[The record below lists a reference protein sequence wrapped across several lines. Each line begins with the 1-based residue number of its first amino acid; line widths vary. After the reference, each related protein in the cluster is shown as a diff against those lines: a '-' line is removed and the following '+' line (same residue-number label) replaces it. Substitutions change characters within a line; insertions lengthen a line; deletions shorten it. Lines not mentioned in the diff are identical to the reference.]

1 MAVQR
6 AARWRLRLSKPGG
19 LPETPIRVGEKQER
33 VADGKRRVPVIDSMG
48 RLLAIVREPN
58 AIARHLSAPNAEP
71 VRDRRGRLH
80 AIKLASFA
88 DDRGNPGE
96 RHGSSL
102 VTTKRLKNQRGEY
115 IGTTNTL
122 KHKLDRSDP

>member
-1 MAVQR
+1 MSAPP
-6 AARWRLRLSKPGG
+6 ANS
-19 LPETPIRVGEKQER
+19 ETPIRVGEKQER
-33 VADGKRRVPVIDSMG
+33 VADGKRRVPVIDSIG
-48 RLLAIVREPN
+48 RLLAVVREPG
-58 AIARHLSAPNAEP
+58 AIARYLSASNAEP
-71 VRDRRGRLH
+71 VRDRRGRLR
-80 AIKLASFA
+80 AIKLASLA

-102 VTTKRLKNQRGEY
+102 ITTKRLKNQRGEY